1 MVDKTKS
8 YSSAAE
14 LRSKAE
20 TKLAS
25 QPAATAE
32 IDEKRLLHELQV
44 HQVELEMQNEELEMQ
59 NEELRLAN
67 YTLID
72 YELHLQNVIKM
83 TPAGYFRLDPND
95 CFVDVNDAWL
105 KMHLYDSRDEII
117 GEHFSLL
124 QVDSTSELALKHLKD
139 LHSGTPI
146 PLGEF
151 ASRRKDGSVGH
162 HIFSAHPVIH
172 AGGIVGFEWFIIDIS
187 ERVMTEAILQARI
200 RMKDFALQH
209 TLSEV
214 LTKSLDEAEAL
225 TESTIGFFHFL
236 AANQKMLEMQAW
248 SSKTLA
254 TLRQVKGNS
263 QHYAVDAAG
272 VWADCVRQREPVVHN
287 DYSSLPHRKGL
298 PEGHAPVVREL
309 VVPIFRGDAIVAIFG
324 VGNKA
329 TGYTEQDVAAVSQ
342 LADLAWDIVVSKKA
356 EEEKRLLEQQFQQA
370 QKLESLGVLSGG
382 IAHDFN
388 NILAVIIG
396 NCELAKL
403 KPHKVGELLPNINK
417 AAHRGADLCRQML
430 AYAGKSLLI
439 MQQIKMAELIEDML
453 RMLKSTINK
462 NVVITSVLAEGL
474 PEIQGDA
481 SQIRQIVMNLI
492 INGGE
497 AIGDEY
503 GEIRVEL
510 AAVTIVGEQ
519 LETDHLGKNILAG
532 QYICLKVTD
541 SGCGMN
547 AETRQ
552 RLFEPFYTT
561 KFSGR
566 GLGMSAVLGI
576 ITAHKGALQVFS
588 KPGEG
593 TTFTVYL
600 PVQRSEATDENPLPD
615 VPMLPWQGIGTVLL
629 VEDEPPLRK
638 IARDLIMALGFTVI
652 DTAIGTEALEL
663 YQKHA
668 ADITL
673 VVTDIG
679 MPIMDGYELFN
690 KLKER
695 APDLSII
702 ICSGFGEMVA
712 TSRIKGTAAGFLN
725 KPYSFDELRDVLR
738 SAVESS
744 TSSPA

>member
-1 MVDKTKS
+1 M
-8 YSSAAE
+8 AE
-14 LRSKAE
+14 EQVAL
-20 TKLAS
+20 
-25 QPAATAE
+25 QPASSTGVDA
-32 IDEKRLLHELQV
+32 KRLLHELQV
-44 HQVELEMQNEELEMQ
+44 HQIELQMQ

-67 YTLID
+67 QTLTE
-72 YELHLQNVIKM
+72 YEQHLQNVIKM
-83 TPAGYFRLDPND
+83 TPAGYFRLDQND

-105 KMHLYDSRDEII
+105 RMHLYDSREEVI
-117 GEHFSLL
+117 GKHFSLL
-124 QVDSTSELALKHLKD
+124 QVDSASEMALKHLAE
-139 LHSGTPI
+139 LHNGMPI

-151 ASRRKDGSVGH
+151 ASRRNDGSVGH

-187 ERVMTEAILQARI
+187 ERFMTEAILQARI

-236 AANQKMLEMQAW
+236 TANQRQLEMRAW
-248 SSKTLA
+248 SSNTLA
-254 TLRQVKGNS
+254 TLCQAEGNP
-263 QHYAVDAAG
+263 QHYAVNAAG
-272 VWADCVRQREPVVHN
+272 VWADCVRQRKAVIHN
-287 DYSSLPHRKGL
+287 DYFSLPHRKGL

-309 VVPIFRGDAIVAIFG
+309 VVPIFRGGAIVAILG

-329 TGYTEQDVAAVSQ
+329 TNYTEQDVTTVSQ
-342 LADLAWDIVVSKKA
+342 LADLTWDVVVNKKA
-356 EEEKRLLEQQFQQA
+356 EEEKRVLEQQFHQA

-388 NILAVIIG
+388 NLLAVIIG
-396 NCELAKL
+396 SCEMAKL
-403 KPHKVGELLPNINK
+403 KPNKMGELLPNINK
-417 AAHRGADLCRQML
+417 AAHRGADLCRQMMD
-430 AYAGKSLLI
+430 YAGKSLLI
-439 MQQIKMAELIEDML
+439 MQQVKMAELVEDML
-453 RMLKSTINK
+453 RMLKSTTSQNA
-462 NVVITSVLAEGL
+462 VITSALADNL

-481 SQIRQIVMNLI
+481 SQLRQIVMNLI
-492 INGGE
+492 INSSE
-497 AIGDEY
+497 AIGEER
-503 GEIRVEL
+503 GEIQVALEV
-510 AAVTIVGEQ
+510 VTIAGGS
-519 LETDHLGKNILAG
+519 LEKDHLSQKIPDG

-541 SGCGMN
+541 NGCGMN

-552 RLFEPFYTT
+552 RLFEPFYST

-588 KPGEG
+588 TPGEG
-593 TTFTVYL
+593 TAFKVYL
-600 PVQRSEATDENPLPD
+600 PVEISAATDGNPIPYS
-615 VPMLPWQGIGTVLL
+615 PMMPWQGIGTVLL
-629 VEDEPPLRK
+629 AEDETQLRS
-638 IARDLIMALGFTVI
+638 IARDLIMALGFSVI
-652 DTAIGTEALEL
+652 EAGNGTEALAL

-695 APDLSII
+695 APDLPII
-702 ICSGFGEMVA
+702 ICSGFGETVVS
-712 TSRIKGTAAGFLN
+712 SRIAAEAAAGFLN
-725 KPYSFDELRDVLR
+725 KPYDFDVLREVLR
-738 SAVESS
+738 SAVEG
-744 TSSPA
+744 TK